1 MPSSS
6 IAYVP
11 HHPQVLARDVSGAYP
26 TVSGNRRITQRVLLL
41 GATGAEP
48 AYLAARDALERIGI
62 PYRAVNA
69 SQEEVTAA
77 MLSDG
82 ISTCH
87 FSGVIVATSGLAY
100 SDPTSGT
107 WQSALTLEEWQRLS
121 SFEVACS
128 AREIVW
134 YAWPSEDLGLA
145 AGAAFDS
152 NAAVNGRLTTV
163 GQTFFRRVKPAAQIP
178 YRLVY
183 GYRASILN
191 PVTTRSLI
199 EAEDGGVLM
208 ALHTP
213 PDGREMLVSTVDASP
228 YVTSS
233 LLLEY
238 DMLRWLNRDLFV
250 GKKRTYLAPQI
261 DDIFLD
267 NDMWVVGQGN
277 QGTTQFRISGT
288 DLNAFVSWQTQR
300 QASLP
305 AGSTFTTDMA
315 FNGFGTLSSEYPDTT
330 LLSAA
335 RNAGNRLV
343 WLSHTW
349 DHENLDAMTRSEAT
363 AEVTRNCNRG
373 RNLLFN
379 AFRCTEL
386 VTPDMSGL
394 GNLEALRGL
403 YDGGVRFVVSDT
415 SITEQIRPGQPGT
428 NPSFNVGRFN
438 PLDPRI
444 YHIPRHPTSI
454 FYDVSSPATETDEY
468 NSIYRSYYG
477 RNLTYTE
484 ILDKDSAFGLFY
496 LLQGDIDP
504 LMFHQANLTRYV
516 NASGQSRS
524 LYADWI
530 DTVLGK
536 FLALSNTPV
545 HTLRMTE
552 IGNAMKARASL
563 NSCGVTATIVETGAM
578 TSNLELRSVGTCL
591 VPVTGLSA
599 ATFGSVE
606 TYAGEPTT
614 SVTMT
619 TGSVRTIPV
628 N

>member
-1 MPSSS
+1 MSSES

-11 HHPQVLARDVSGAYP
+11 HHPQVLARDTSGAYP
-26 TVSGNRRITQRVLLL
+26 AVSGNRRITQRVLLL
-41 GATGAEP
+41 GATGGEP
-48 AYLAARDALERIGI
+48 AFLAARDALDRVGI
-62 PYRAVNA
+62 PYRSLNA

-100 SDPTSGT
+100 FDSTSGS

-121 SFEVACS
+121 IFERACS

-134 YAWPSEDLGLA
+134 YAWPSADLGLV
-145 AGAAFDS
+145 AGPAFDS
-152 NAAVNGRLTTV
+152 SAAVNGRLTTS
-163 GQTFFRRVKPAAQIP
+163 GQSFFRRVKPTAQVP

-183 GYRASILN
+183 GYRASIVD
-191 PVTTRSLI
+191 PTTTRSLI

-208 ALHTP
+208 AVHVT
-213 PDGREMLVSTVDASP
+213 PDGRETLVSTVDASP

-233 LLLEY
+233 LVLEY

-250 GKKRTYLAPQI
+250 GKKRAYLAPQI

-267 NDMWVVGQGN
+267 NDMWVIGQGN
-277 QGTTQFRISGT
+277 QGTTQFRIRGT
-288 DLNAFVSWQTQR
+288 DLTAFVAWQTQR
-300 QASLP
+300 QATLP
-305 AGSTFTTDMA
+305 AGSSFTTDMA
-315 FNGFGTLSSEYPDTT
+315 FNGFGTQTSEYPDTT
-330 LLSAA
+330 LLLAA
-335 RNAGNRLV
+335 RQAGNRLV

-349 DHENLDAMTRSEAT
+349 DHENMDAMTRSQAST
-363 AEVTRNCNRG
+363 EVVRNCNRG

-379 AFRCTEL
+379 AFRCSEL

-394 GNLEALRGL
+394 GNLNALRGM
-403 YDGGVRFVVSDT
+403 YDGGVRYIVSDT

-428 NPSFNVGRFN
+428 NPSFNVGRNN
-438 PLDPRI
+438 PLEPRI

-454 FYDVSSPATETDEY
+454 FYDVATPGTETDEY
-468 NSIYRSYYG
+468 NTMYRSYYG
-477 RNLTYTE
+477 RDLTYSE
-484 ILDKDSAFGLFY
+484 VLDKDSAFGLFY
-496 LLQGDIDP
+496 LLQGDLDP
-504 LMFHQANLTRYV
+504 LMFHQANLAQYV
-516 NASGQSRS
+516 ADNGQQRS

-536 FLALSNTPV
+536 YLALSNAPV
-545 HTLRMTE
+545 LTLRMNE
-552 IGNAMKARASL
+552 LGAAMKARASL
-563 NSCGVTATIVETGAM
+563 NACGVSATIIETGTATA
-578 TSNLELRSVGTCL
+578 NLELRSAGACVI
-591 VPVTGLSA
+591 PVTGLSA
-599 ATFGSVE
+599 TTYGSVE
-606 TYAGEPTT
+606 NYAGEPTT

-619 TGSVRTIPV
+619 VGSVRTIPV